1 MQSADRNLFNQ
12 YQATLVPSRLRI
24 SMGLGKKIITF
35 LQIFIVLLIGFIS
48 QIFIQDVFH
57 KYALDVIFEAF
68 FKQLPFDINS

>member
-1 MQSADRNLFNQ
+1 MHIHGIMQVRKVLSHF
-12 YQATLVPSRLRI
+12 S
-24 SMGLGKKIITF
+24 
-35 LQIFIVLLIGFIS
+35 QIFIGLLIGFIS